1 MKSSYRTF
9 TLSKAYRFG
18 DIPQYKYYML
28 DKNVWYETRWC
39 LGDETEASIYLRK
52 LTSRAKRLS
61 MLQNSHILRG
71 WL

>member
-1 MKSSYRTF
+1 MKSNYRTF
-9 TLSKAYRFG
+9 TVSKAYRFG

-28 DKNVWYETRWC
+28 DKNVWYETHWC
-39 LGDETEASIYLRK
+39 LGDDTEACIYFRK
-52 LTSRAKRLS
+52 LIDRSKRLS